1 MECVYLPSH
10 PTFSSQHCKRS
21 SALLCHCSTRTVDSP
36 SLHGLESFR
45 NMLHHRHTA
54 TFLSFAFISPHH
66 FCHFFGTLNNQ
77 FEQYLF
83 GIKFNS
89 RSLVYSVFACNALC
103 LRALCVCISLCILL
117 AVPVCIRWINDMD
130 FCHRYEIKWKSYLLA
145 IFLRMLLCLTISHS
159 ENSQLVSVARM
170 WMEHRRNNAIERV
183 ENREYNNKKEKT
195 TACVRSRKC
204 GRQKYLEKS

>member
-54 TFLSFAFISPHH
+54 TFLSFAFIPPHH

-103 LRALCVCISLCILL
+103 LRALSVCVCKSLYFIGCAGLHSLNQRHGFLSPLRNQMEKLPSRNISTNALMFDHF
-117 AVPVCIRWINDMD
+117 AQRKFPVGFGCPNVNGTQTKQ
-130 FCHRYEIKWKSYLLA
+130 CHRT
-145 IFLRMLLCLTISHS
+145 C
-159 ENSQLVSVARM
+159 
-170 WMEHRRNNAIERV
+170 
-183 ENREYNNKKEKT
+183 
-195 TACVRSRKC
+195 RKQ
-204 GRQKYLEKS
+204 RI